1 VYLLPFTCPQ
11 CGKPACKPAGAVN
24 RAHAIGAPI
33 YCGKVCAG
41 LARRK
46 PPKTKAQKVAEKAAY
61 DAEYRTKN
69 REMLR
74 AKKAAHFQRT
84 YDPEAARIERKKR
97 AAFHAE
103 YCRQPSYRLWKAEY
117 DRRRRASVYGEFA
130 DSYTLTMELNREIKS
145 RSSNYEI
152 RLQNQ
157 TGNKA
162 QERDRDSEG
171 PKRDDSHSATHRQ

>member
-1 VYLLPFTCPQ
+1 MYLLPFTCPQ

-46 PPKTKAQKVAEKAAY
+46 PPKTKAQKVAEKASY
-61 DAEYRTKN
+61 DAAYRIKN

-74 AKKAAHFQRT
+74 AKKAAHFRRT
-84 YDPEAARIERKKR
+84 YDPEVARVERKKR

-103 YCRQPSYRLWKAEY
+103 YCRRPSYRLWKAEY
-117 DRRRRASVYGEFA
+117 DRRYRATKYGEFA
-130 DSYTLTMELNREIKS
+130 DAYLLTIELNREIKS

-152 RLQNQ
+152 RRQNQ

-162 QERDRDSEG
+162 QERDRSSAG
-171 PKRDDSHSATHRQ
+171 SKRDGAYPAPNR